1 MVTLSRPRV
10 NDDAI
15 ALLVMLKNTFC
26 HIPGI
31 SPAAEQ
37 RLWSAGIDCWDTALK
52 ADRLVL
58 PRRAPTAF
66 SQYLYASLAH
76 LESSNPQHFAVSL
89 QANQHWRLF
98 PEFRHTIAY
107 LDIETTGLGYGN
119 TITTIVLY
127 DGQRIRHYVQGDN
140 LNDFMHDIREYS
152 TVVTYNGKSFDVPF
166 IERFFRIKMH
176 HTHIDLMYVLR
187 SLGYKGGL
195 KSCERQLGLE
205 RKELAD
211 VDGFFAVLLWHEFKR
226 KKDHRALETLLAY
239 NATDVVHLE
248 ALMVQAYNLKLHET
262 PFRNSHQLTASD
274 VPAIPFK
281 ADQET
286 IRRLKCS
293 ATSSDYGWR

>member
-15 ALLVMLKNTFC
+15 GLLVMLKNTFC

-37 RLWSAGIDCWDTALK
+37 RLWSVGIDCWDAALQ
-52 ADRLVL
+52 ADRLAL
-58 PRRAPTAF
+58 PCRAPTAF
-66 SQYLYASLAH
+66 SQYLYESLAH

-176 HTHIDLMYVLR
+176 HMHIDLMYVL
-187 SLGYKGGL
+187 L
-195 KSCERQLGLE
+195 
-205 RKELAD
+205 
-211 VDGFFAVLLWHEFKR
+211 
-226 KKDHRALETLLAY
+226 T
-239 NATDVVHLE
+239 
-248 ALMVQAYNLKLHET
+248 
-262 PFRNSHQLTASD
+262 FR
-274 VPAIPFK
+274 
-281 ADQET
+281 
-286 IRRLKCS
+286 
-293 ATSSDYGWR
+293 

>member
-1 MVTLSRPRV
+1 
-10 NDDAI
+10 
-15 ALLVMLKNTFC
+15 MLKNTFC

-37 RLWSAGIDCWDTALK
+37 RLWSAGIDCWDAALK
-52 ADRLVL
+52 ADRLAL
-58 PRRAPTAF
+58 PCRAPTAF

-140 LNDFMHDIREYS
+140 LNDFMHDIREYR

-187 SLGYKGGL
+187 SLGYTGGL

-211 VDGFFAVLLWHEFKR
+211 VDGFFAVRLR
-226 KKDHRALETLLAY
+226 K
-239 NATDVVHLE
+239 
-248 ALMVQAYNLKLHET
+248 
-262 PFRNSHQLTASD
+262 
-274 VPAIPFK
+274 
-281 ADQET
+281 
-286 IRRLKCS
+286 
-293 ATSSDYGWR
+293 ATSEAA